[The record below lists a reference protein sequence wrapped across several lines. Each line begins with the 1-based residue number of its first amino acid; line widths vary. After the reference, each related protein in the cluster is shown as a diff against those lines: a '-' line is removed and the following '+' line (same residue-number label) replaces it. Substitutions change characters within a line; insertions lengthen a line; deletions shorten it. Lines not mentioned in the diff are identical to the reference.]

1 MQIAVVDL
9 GVGNLRS
16 VKQAVVTVAPE
27 ADVILTS
34 DANSLLQ
41 ADKIVLPGQGA
52 IGTWFHELKERGLGD
67 ALTQCLTEKPLLGIC
82 VGMQAMFDYCEEDG
96 GQSGLGLFKGSVK
109 HFSHFHTNNKH
120 ASNDRMSKGV
130 PESGVRLSTQK
141 ERLKIPQMGWNQVFQ
156 IHEHPLW
163 SGIDDNA
170 YFYFVHSFCAN
181 TAPNSDLGV
190 VYGCAN
196 YGHKFIAAV
205 GRDNVFAVQFH
216 PEKSHKNGLKLLK
229 NFTDWNGHV

>member
-34 DANSLLQ
+34 DADSLLQ

-52 IGTWFHELKERGLGD
+52 VGTWFHELKQRGLNA
-67 ALTQCLTEKPLLGIC
+67 ALDKCLTEKPLLGIC
-82 VGMQAMFDYCEEDG
+82 VGMQALFDYCEEDG
-96 GQSGLGLFKGSVK
+96 GQNGLGLFKGSVK
-109 HFSHFHTNNKH
+109 HFSHFHPTD
-120 ASNDRMSKGV
+120 SQYE
-130 PESGVRLSTQK
+130 ESTTQN

-156 IHEHPLW
+156 LREHPLW
-163 SGIDDNA
+163 AGIEDDS

-181 TAPNSDLGV
+181 TAPDSDLGV
-190 VYGCAN
+190 VYGGAD

-205 GRDNVFAVQFH
+205 GRGNVFAVQFH
-216 PEKSHKNGLKLLK
+216 PEKSHDNGLKLLK
-229 NFTDWNGHV
+229 NFTDWNGQV